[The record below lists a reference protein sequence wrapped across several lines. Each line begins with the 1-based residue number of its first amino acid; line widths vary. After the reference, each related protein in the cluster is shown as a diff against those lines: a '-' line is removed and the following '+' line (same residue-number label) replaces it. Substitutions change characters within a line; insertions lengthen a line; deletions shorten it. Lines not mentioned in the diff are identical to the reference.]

1 MKHKE
6 IRCTHFV
13 GTAKEIA
20 KQFLIDLD
28 ESIAI
33 TAQYAPVSA
42 FSLYLDRQLYR
53 IIAAY
58 YGEQLCLYADKNVP
72 SAIQGIPIE
81 WVFNNQGSD
90 TIMFGMWAL
99 KDGKLFDYLPGTYM
113 YKEV

>member
-6 IRCTHFV
+6 IRCTHFI

-20 KQFLIDLD
+20 EQFLIDLD
-28 ESIAI
+28 EAIAI
-33 TAQYAPVSA
+33 TAQYAPASA
-42 FSLYLDRQLYR
+42 FRLYLDRQLYR

-58 YGEQLCLYADKNVP
+58 YGEQLCLYADKNKP
-72 SAIQGIPIE
+72 NTIHGIPVEKVLDI
-81 WVFNNQGSD
+81 D

-113 YKEV
+113 YKEVKEK